1 MKIVYCIINTW
12 YSGGLTRV
20 LANKTAALV
29 AMGHDVTVITT
40 DQFGKDHHYSM
51 AEKINFIDLNIN
63 YVEHDQ
69 KSVFKK
75 AFLIPWKIYQHKKR
89 LSKVL
94 KDLKA
99 DIVIS
104 LFYKDIFML
113 PSIKDGSKKILEAHS
128 SRYTW
133 IHSREERGIIS
144 KIQNL
149 LDLFLIKRFDRF
161 IVLTYEDLPYWGNL
175 DNIEVIPNANTFDSD
190 VLSTL
195 DNKKVIAVGRY
206 DYQKNFEGLL
216 DVWKLVV
223 DKCPDWSLDIIGDG
237 VYKELLE
244 RKIHDLKIHSSV
256 SLVPTT
262 QNIKN
267 HYINSSIYVLTSR
280 YEGLGM
286 VLLEAQSCGV
296 PLVSYDCQC
305 GPKDI
310 IDDGQNGFL
319 IPFENKEKMAEKLIY
334 LMNNELVRK
343 EMGKKAKIYS
353 KNFSE
358 EKIMNKWIEL
368 FTKLKAN

>member
-161 IVLTYEDLPYWGNL
+161 IVLTYEDLPHWGNL

>member
-20 LANKTAALV
+20 LANKADALV
-29 AMGHDVTVITT
+29 AMGHDVTIITT
-40 DQFGKDHHYSM
+40 DQFDKAHHYPMSD
-51 AEKINFIDLNIN
+51 KIKFIDLNIN

-69 KSVFKK
+69 KSVYKK
-75 AFLIPWKIYQHKKR
+75 AVLIPWKIYLHKKR

-94 KDLKA
+94 KDIKA

-104 LFYKDIFML
+104 LFYKDIFFL

-133 IHSREERGIIS
+133 THSREERGIIS
-144 KIQNL
+144 KIQNW
-149 LDLFLIKRFDRF
+149 LDLFLIKKFDRF
-161 IVLTYEDLPYWGNL
+161 VVLTHEDLPYWGKL
-175 DNIEVIPNANTFDSD
+175 DNIEVIPNANTFESHD
-190 VLSTL
+190 LSTL
-195 DNKKVIAVGRY
+195 ENKKTMAAGRY

-237 VYKELLE
+237 VFKELLV
-244 RKIHDLKIHSSV
+244 RKIQDLKLNSSV
-256 SLVPTT
+256 NLVPTT
-262 QNIKN
+262 PNIKS
-267 HYINSSIYVLTSR
+267 HYINSSVYVMTSR

-286 VLLEAQSCGV
+286 VLLEAQACGV

-319 IPFENKEKMAEKLIY
+319 IPFGNTKRMAEKLIY

-358 EKIMNKWIEL
+358 EKIMNRWIEL
-368 FTKLKAN
+368 FTKLKAS